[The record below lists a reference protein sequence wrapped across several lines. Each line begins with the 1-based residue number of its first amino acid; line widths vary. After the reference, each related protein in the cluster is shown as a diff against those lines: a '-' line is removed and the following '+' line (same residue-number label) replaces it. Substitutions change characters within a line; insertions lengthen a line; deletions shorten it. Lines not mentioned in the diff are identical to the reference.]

1 MREPRGEVENWGQT
15 LSHRLDLQSL
25 RGNPTHHQRTEA
37 NEAKVAKVVKEVEV
51 VRMGPEA
58 RKRAPAP
65 GVRCLS
71 HNLGQNQTRDSVQQ
85 VLIQVSEHLE
95 KLQYRLLDLRYSW
108 RR

>member
-1 MREPRGEVENWGQT
+1 MREPREGVENWGQT

-25 RGNPTHHQRTEA
+25 RGNPYHHQRT
-37 NEAKVAKVVKEVEV
+37 EAKVAKVVKEVEV
-51 VRMGPEA
+51 VRMEQEA

-65 GVRCLS
+65 EDRRSS

-85 VLIQVSEHLE
+85 VLIQVSEHSE